1 MIDEVAVAN
10 IRATTLP
17 GASNG
22 VFGVKNKL
30 AGDEVSELV
39 LRSED
44 PVRGL
49 SKDGCVNVCNG
60 QVVDPLLGS
69 ETSLSLSLI
78 LLYT

>member
-39 LRSED
+39 LPAEH
-44 PVRGL
+44 PVRGP
-49 SKDGCVNVCNG
+49 SDDYRVNTCDGHL
-60 QVVDPLLGS
+60 VDPLLGA
-69 ETSLSLSLI
+69 EISLSFRER
-78 LLYT
+78 